1 MFLIDDVLLR
11 AVGVSIPGYDLMWTL
26 ERIGELAHRTMRDQI
41 RDRIKENA
49 MLFEL
54 GERSL
59 EEFNARNR
67 TLVCQMRAT
76 ERRMQGSDTIIKTMG

>member
-1 MFLIDDVLLR
+1 MFLIDDILLR
-11 AVGVSIPGYDLMWTL
+11 AAGVSIPGYDLIWTL
-26 ERIGELAHRTMRDQI
+26 ERINEFACRTMRDQI
-41 RDRIKENA
+41 RDGIKENA

>member
-1 MFLIDDVLLR
+1 MFLIDDILLR
-11 AVGVSIPGYDLMWTL
+11 AAGVSIPGYDLIWTL
-26 ERIGELAHRTMRDQI
+26 ERIDEFACRTMGDQI

-59 EEFNARNR
+59 KEFNARNR
-67 TLVCQMRAT
+67 TLVCQMRAI